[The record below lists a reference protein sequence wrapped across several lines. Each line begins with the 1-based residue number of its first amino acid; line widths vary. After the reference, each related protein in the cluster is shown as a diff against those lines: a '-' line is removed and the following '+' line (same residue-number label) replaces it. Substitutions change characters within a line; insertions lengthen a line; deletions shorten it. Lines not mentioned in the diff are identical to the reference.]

1 MSITEAIILGLVQGL
16 TEFIPISST
25 GHLKLVP
32 EILGW
37 GDPGAAVSAVI
48 QFGTTLAVII
58 YFARD
63 IVRLAAG
70 FFRGLV
76 TRRLFADADSRE
88 AWYVIFATLPI
99 VVLGLLLKHFI
110 ETVFRSTWIV
120 MFQLVFVAVLMQL
133 SEAYAR
139 RRGFRER
146 ETFDAKDAWAMGFGQ
161 CIALIPGSS
170 RSGSTIMTALFRRIP
185 HEYAARFSFI
195 MSIPAVTAAGLLELF
210 SERKALGAIGV
221 TPIVVAIIVAFA
233 SGWASIWFLLRY
245 LRTHTT
251 HIFIYYRYA
260 IGAVLAV
267 LLLTSCA
274 AMPGK
279 QGTRYLAL
287 GDSYTIGESVAPAE
301 RFPNQLARALGIG
314 EPQIIAKTGWT
325 TDELNAA
332 IDAANP
338 EGPFDL
344 VTLLIGVNN
353 QYRGRSADEYR
364 TQFAALLQR
373 AIGFAGGDPKRVIVV
388 SIPDWGVTPFAG
400 GRDRGKIAREIDQFN
415 AINREEAQRAGAKWA
430 DITPISRR
438 ADATLVAGDGLH
450 PSGTQYAE
458 WLKVIAPLVRHETQA
473 RIVR

>member
-1 MSITEAIILGLVQGL
+1 MSIIEAIVLGLVQGL

-32 EILGW
+32 ELLGW
-37 GDPGAAVSAVI
+37 GDPGAAASAVI
-48 QFGTTLAVII
+48 QFGTILAVII
-58 YFARD
+58 YFFRD
-63 IVRLAAG
+63 IIRLTAG

-76 TRRLFADADSRE
+76 ARKMFEDPDSRE
-88 AWYVIFATLPI
+88 AWYVIFATIPI
-99 VVLGLLLKHFI
+99 IVLGVVLKDFI
-110 ETVFRSTWIV
+110 HGVFRSTWV
-120 MFQLVFVAVLMQL
+120 VTFQLVFIAVLMQI

-139 RRGFRER
+139 RKGFRPR
-146 ETFDAKDAWAMGFGQ
+146 EDFNAKDAWAMGFGQ

-195 MSIPAVTAAGLLELF
+195 MSIPAITAAGVYELL
-210 SERKALGAIGV
+210 SEREHLATIGA
-221 TPIVVAIIVAFA
+221 TPIMVAIVVAFI

-260 IGAVLAV
+260 LGAILAV
-267 LLLTSCA
+267 LLLTSCS
-274 AMPGK
+274 AMPESHGVVRAS
-279 QGTRYLAL
+279 GAPRSYLAL

-301 RFPNQLARALGIG
+301 RFPNQLSKQLNIG

-332 IDAANP
+332 IDAADP
-338 EGPFDL
+338 KGPFDL

-364 TQFAALLQR
+364 TQFIGLLQR
-373 AIGFAGGDPKRVIVV
+373 AIGFAGGNGQHVIVV
-388 SIPDWGVTPFAG
+388 SIPDWGVTPFAE
-400 GRDRGKIAREIDQFN
+400 GRDRAKIAREIDQFN
-415 AINREEAQRAGAKWA
+415 AINREEATRAGAKWV
-430 DITPISRR
+430 DITPISRGNDP
-438 ADATLVAGDGLH
+438 ALVAGDGLH
-450 PSGTQYAE
+450 PSGKQYAE
-458 WLKVIAPLVRHETQA
+458 WVTVIAPFA
-473 RIVR
+473 RQ